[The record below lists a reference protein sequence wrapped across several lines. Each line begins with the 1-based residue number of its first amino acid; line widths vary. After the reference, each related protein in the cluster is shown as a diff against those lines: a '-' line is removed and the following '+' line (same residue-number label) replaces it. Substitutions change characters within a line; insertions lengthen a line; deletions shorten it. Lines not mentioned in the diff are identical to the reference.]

1 MPTKSGYLN
10 WERELSGLLH
20 DLCARGPTTKL
31 RSLHRWAGVLIVWG
45 HSMTNEGTVMQDGD
59 ESPVQ
64 PEPGGFSSG
73 PSAKSA
79 SVRSEPG
86 ILIFS
91 RRPQLL
97 HMNPRASELTGRFD
111 RAETRS
117 ATLALSRLVSELR
130 VQIQDNLDGRIE
142 ANVWEPFEL
151 RRLMFEF
158 GRKRLFFVDSGCPIG
173 IRSTTPE

>member
-1 MPTKSGYLN
+1 
-10 WERELSGLLH
+10 
-20 DLCARGPTTKL
+20 
-31 RSLHRWAGVLIVWG
+31 
-45 HSMTNEGTVMQDGD
+45 MTNEGTVMQDGD

-64 PEPGGFSSG
+64 PELGGFSSG

-130 VQIQDNLDGRIE
+130 VQIQDTLDGRIE

-158 GRKRLFFVDSGCPIG
+158 GRKIVLRGFGLPNRNSIDHSRVIIVLEDVNFRRERGVSQAQ
-173 IRSTTPE
+173 TTRHSSDRERAAV